1 MMENDDKCM
10 LYQNLFLFF
19 LLDDRLSIVYI
30 NSFKLE
36 YLLSCTFFTILN
48 LVDVRLWRIGKI
60 LKESMIFMT
69 IIQSFR
75 WIATILYIRQ

>member
-36 YLLSCTFFTILN
+36 YLLSYTFFCDFKFGRCQTLEN
-48 LVDVRLWRIGKI
+48 WKNF
-60 LKESMIFMT
+60 K
-69 IIQSFR
+69 
-75 WIATILYIRQ
+75 

>member
-1 MMENDDKCM
+1 MINVC
-10 LYQNLFLFF
+10 YIRIFFFFF

-69 IIQSFR
+69 II
-75 WIATILYIRQ
+75 